1 MMQRA
6 PGVGD
11 SEDLEEHELL
21 EAIARRDGTPVVLR
35 VWAASLHPS
44 WLCAGATGR

>member
-1 MMQRA
+1 MQRA

-11 SEDLEEHELL
+11 SEEHELL